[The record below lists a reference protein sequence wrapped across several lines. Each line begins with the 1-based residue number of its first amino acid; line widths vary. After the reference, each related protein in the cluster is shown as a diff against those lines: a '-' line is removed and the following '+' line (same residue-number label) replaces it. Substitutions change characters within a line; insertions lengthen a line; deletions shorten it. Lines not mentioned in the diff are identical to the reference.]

1 MAQRVALPYSSY
13 AGLSSNSA
21 SASVSQEAMGSV
33 GIQSVP
39 QARGLHNIQ
48 TSGKQAEL
56 MERLK
61 QLRAWQQQQQAELLR
76 RQREQL
82 LKLRSEQTSD
92 DPVMVVGGW
101 DNSSAT
107 GDAVRRGTRDSEI
120 SERDHGGPP
129 CSESRSPPRGALLPR
144 EADSDGRLE
153 SVEGMHCQE
162 GLDQECRGSHDGEY
176 QIEEECVDN
185 RQCSVSGVFV
195 TFRLLLYMCFLSSLT
210 SLSVSR
216 SLLAS

>member
-1 MAQRVALPYSSY
+1 MAQRVALPYSNY
-13 AGLSSNSA
+13 AGLSSNSV
-21 SASVSQEAMGSV
+21 SVSVSQETMGSV

-39 QARGLHNIQ
+39 EARALQNMP

-92 DPVMVVGGW
+92 SPVMVVGGW

-107 GDAVRRGTRDSEI
+107 GDAVQRGTRDSE
-120 SERDHGGPP
+120 RDHGGAPYA
-129 CSESRSPPRGALLPR
+129 ESRSPPRGALLPP

-153 SVEGMHCQE
+153 SVEGMRCQE
-162 GLDQECRGSHDGEY
+162 GLDQECRGSDDGEY
-176 QIEEECVDN
+176 QSEEECVDTK
-185 RQCSVSGVFV
+185 QYSVSGN
-195 TFRLLLYMCFLSSLT
+195 LDYYMCFFF
-210 SLSVSR
+210 VR
-216 SLLAS
+216 SLLSLCLSLSLSLLSPKAH